1 MLQAVHTIEGVI
13 LPSKES
19 KTLWDIK
26 IYTGRIISVLPS
38 DPLARIERLSP
49 DRLNVW
55 GQILAPSLCHPHVH
69 LDKCFLLSES
79 KYSDLAIL
87 IDDFSEAIALTAE
100 AKARFE
106 EEDLMRRGSMAH
118 N

>member
-1 MLQAVHTIEGVI
+1 MHAIASSRVQYIDQGSVLQAVHTIEGVI

-26 IYTGRIISVLPS
+26 ISAGRIIYVLPH

-49 DRLNVW
+49 DTLNVW
-55 GQILAPSLCHPHVH
+55 GQILAPSLCHPHH

-87 IDDFSEAIALTAE
+87 IVISL
-100 AKARFE
+100 KP
-106 EEDLMRRGSMAH
+106 LH
-118 N
+118 